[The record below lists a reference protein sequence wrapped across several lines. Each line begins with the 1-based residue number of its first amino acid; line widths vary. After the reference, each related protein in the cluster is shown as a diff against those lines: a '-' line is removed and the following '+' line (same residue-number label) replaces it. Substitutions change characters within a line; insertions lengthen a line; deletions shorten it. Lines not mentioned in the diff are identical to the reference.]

1 MLTKTPTK
9 DELRTLFVGLGFGAV
24 DNAYFGQPGLLVFE
38 KLPPTPDGVI
48 QVLERSAFVYP
59 SDGEWV
65 VRVTPHG
72 GPHWV
77 RRANNA
83 EDVRLY
89 ALEVLLS
96 RDHRW
101 IPSGGWTKTE

>member
-1 MLTKTPTK
+1 MANQTPTK
-9 DELRTLFVGLGFGAV
+9 GELQALFVGLGFAAV

-38 KLPPTPDGVI
+38 KKVPQPGVI
-48 QVLERSAFVYP
+48 QVLERWVFVYP

-77 RRANNA
+77 RRASNA
-83 EDVRLY
+83 EEVRLY
-89 ALEVLLS
+89 ALEVL
-96 RDHRW
+96 RAGEPRW
-101 IPSGGWTKTE
+101 QPTAGWAKDE